1 MDLTYLEMQQKV
13 HQMKM
18 VNDFAECVIA
28 VAKECNCS
36 LTKDKKQNQFLLR
49 LVDLDNKQFPV
60 ATKATMMKLAAE
72 Q

>member
-36 LTKDKKQNQFLLR
+36 LTKDKKQN
-49 LVDLDNKQFPV
+49 
-60 ATKATMMKLAAE
+60 
-72 Q
+72 